1 MRRADRNMERPKGK
15 MVNSE
20 EYKAI
25 EIISDL
31 QGLIVSLG
39 GMTHTHR

>member
-1 MRRADRNMERPKGK
+1 MERPKGK

-20 EYKAI
+20 EYKAT

-31 QGLIVSLG
+31 QGLRVSLG